1 MQVGGERVLTI
12 PANMGYGSRGQ
23 EGIPPNSTLI
33 FGSYLCFLMTS
44 IADKLFA
51 EVKLLQIK

>member
-23 EGIPPNSTLI
+23 EGIPPNSTLV
-33 FGSYLCFLMTS
+33 FGSYLYFFLIT
-44 IADKLFA
+44 
-51 EVKLLQIK
+51 